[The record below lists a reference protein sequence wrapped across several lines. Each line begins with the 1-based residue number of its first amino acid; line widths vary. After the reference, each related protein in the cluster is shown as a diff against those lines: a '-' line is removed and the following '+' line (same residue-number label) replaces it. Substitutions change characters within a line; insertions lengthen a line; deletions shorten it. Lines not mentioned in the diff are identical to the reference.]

1 MLPSTPAPVI
11 AVTGLTFEARIAAGP
26 GVVTVCGGG
35 HLTRLEADLMA
46 AVERGCRGI
55 VSFGI
60 AGGLADHLEPGA
72 CIVARSIV
80 TTADR
85 FDSHLEWSSHLLQSI
100 PGAIHADI
108 AGVTTPVC
116 TPQDKAS
123 LGRTT
128 GSFAVDMESLL
139 CATVA
144 RTHSLP
150 FAAIRVVADPSHR
163 ALPPAAQ
170 INLLPGGKPDMPAVM
185 RSVMGRPQQIAA
197 LVRVG
202 LDTRTARAALVRARR
217 LLGPGFGLHEVS
229 EPAMAAQ
236 TAAVPADQA

>member
-1 MLPSTPAPVI
+1 MPPYSQLPVV

-35 HLTRLEADLMA
+35 HLARLKADLTEA
-46 AVERGCRGI
+46 ISRGCRGI

-60 AGGLADHLEPGA
+60 AGGLAEHLQPGA

-80 TTADR
+80 TPAER
-85 FDSHLEWSSHLLQSI
+85 FESHLEWASHLLQNI
-100 PGAIHADI
+100 PGSVHADI
-108 AGVTTPVC
+108 AGASAPVC
-116 TPQDKAS
+116 TPADKLA
-123 LGRTT
+123 LGRATN
-128 GSFAVDMESLL
+128 SVAVDMESLL
-139 CATVA
+139 CATLAKV
-144 RTHSLP
+144 HSLP
-150 FAAIRVVADPSHR
+150 FAAVRVVADPSHR

-185 RSVMGRPQQIAA
+185 RSVIGRPHQIRA

-217 LLGPGFGLHEVS
+217 TLGPGFGLGAVS
-229 EPAMAAQ
+229 EPVIAAQ
-236 TAAVPADQA
+236 AVVARAD